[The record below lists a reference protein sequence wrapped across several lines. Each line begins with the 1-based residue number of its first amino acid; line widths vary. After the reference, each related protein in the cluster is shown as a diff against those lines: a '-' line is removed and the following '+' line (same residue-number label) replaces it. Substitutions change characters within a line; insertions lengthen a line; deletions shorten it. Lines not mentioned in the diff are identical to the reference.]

1 MGIST
6 AIGIG
11 IQFSR
16 GGGQSWESY
25 WVSQPEVLFFGLYS
39 EISGGQMPNKVT
51 GATDYLTVAGVAGS
65 ETYQTPNTAPYQTAD
80 TDYVWFKTDVSQR
93 ITTTAE
99 LIGYD
104 FTRTIVKYGNVSPNA
119 IEAIMILKS
128 DVDTAK
134 MRDDFDLSIWW
145 SNVLSYHGNTKDNRA
160 AEKSVWTAESVLDA
174 ATVSLIARM
183 TALSETPD
191 AARQGVLNTAIVAD
205 KTAGL
210 WTKYD
215 AFWLMAAHGKDSGLL
230 NIIADEFNLTLVSTP
245 AFTTDRGYTGNGT
258 DAALNCNYTPAS
270 DASKYLINACSF
282 GMYVRTNN
290 NTGTHM
296 MSAYDGRA
304 ERLIML
310 APRESDGYGYFA
322 INNANERTAVADS
335 SGMWIISRTA
345 SNAYKIYRNGVE
357 VVAKTGVTSGALLNA
372 VLHLLCYN
380 NNGTLANFSNRE
392 ASLAFIGGVM
402 TQTDVT
408 NFQTIWVDGYLDTI
422 GAKV

>member
-1 MGIST
+1 MS
-6 AIGIG
+6 
-11 IQFSR
+11 
-16 GGGQSWESY
+16 
-25 WVSQPEVLFFGLYS
+25 
-39 EISGGQMPNKVT
+39 NKVT

-93 ITTTAE
+93 TTTTAE
-99 LIGYD
+99 LIGFV

-145 SNVLSYHGNTKDNRA
+145 SNVLSDHGNTKDNRA

-174 ATVSLIARM
+174 ATVALIARM

-215 AFWLMAAHGKDSGLL
+215 AFWLMAAPGKNSGLL

-258 DAALNCNYTPAS
+258 DAALNCNYTPSS
-270 DASKYLINACSF
+270 DADKYTINECSF
-282 GMYVRTNN
+282 GIYIRTNN
-290 NTGTHM
+290 NTGSHV
-296 MSAYDGRA
+296 MSAYDGNTS
-304 ERLIML
+304 RLIML
-310 APRESDGYGYFA
+310 APREADGKGYFA
-322 INNANERTAVADS
+322 INNPNEDAISSDS
-335 SGMWIISRTA
+335 SGMWILSRTA
-345 SNAYKIYRNGVE
+345 KNAYKVYRNGAE
-357 VVAKTGVTSGALLNA
+357 LTAKTGVAGGLLQK